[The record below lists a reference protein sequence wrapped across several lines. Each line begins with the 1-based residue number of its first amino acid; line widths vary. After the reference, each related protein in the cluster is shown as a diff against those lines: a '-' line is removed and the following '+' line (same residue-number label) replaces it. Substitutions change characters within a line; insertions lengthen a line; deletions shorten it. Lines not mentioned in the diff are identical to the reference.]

1 MDLKDKTVQMMES
14 VNALKDFQVT
24 NVTNVLVTV
33 VVMKMTMNASL
44 MNLKEN

>member
-1 MDLKDKTVQMMES
+1 MDQTDKIAQMMES

>member
-44 MNLKEN
+44 MN

>member
-1 MDLKDKTVQMMES
+1 MDQKDKIAQMLES

-33 VVMKMTMNASL
+33 VVMIMTMNASL
-44 MNLKEN
+44 MN

>member
-14 VNALKDFQVT
+14 VNALKDFLVT

-44 MNLKEN
+44 MN